1 LAIIMPN
8 NYFPNKAITIKDIA
22 TAVGVSTSTVSRV
35 LNSTKMDLISEKTR
49 ERVLTVAADLGY
61 TSNPLARA
69 LKGKQ
74 TYLLGL
80 IVREIADPFF
90 TSFISHL
97 STQAESLGYH
107 IVLAHAHSDT
117 QEAIQMSAAL
127 DTRHLDGIFVLGDLH
142 DDETALR
149 RILQRNRVVV
159 AMCHGPNPEWIPKVN
174 IDNRLGVT
182 IMLDYL
188 YSLGHRNLAFIDGG
202 WLGDIRERLEVFK
215 EYVKSH
221 SIDQSAHIITAPN
234 NDAAGGYQALKEIL
248 GLTPRPTAVFAADDV
263 MAFGALKAAADSGIR
278 VPKDLSI
285 VGFDDVEFT
294 RFTSPSLTTIR
305 QPIEEM
311 SRHALILITE
321 LLEKKNISSE
331 LTSTLI
337 SPELIIRQSSGPVP

>member
-1 LAIIMPN
+1 MIK
-8 NYFPNKAITIKDIA
+8 NYPFDKEITIKDVA
-22 TAVGVSTSTVSRV
+22 VAVGVSTSTVSRV
-35 LNSTKMDLISEKTR
+35 LNGSKMDLISEKTR
-49 ERVLTVAADLGY
+49 EKVLKVAAELGY

-74 TYLLGL
+74 TFLLGL

-97 STQAESLGYH
+97 STQAEMLGYH

-149 RILQRNRVVV
+149 RILQGNRVVV
-159 AMCHGPNPEWIPKVN
+159 AICHGPNPKWIPKVN
-174 IDNRLGVT
+174 IDNRVGV
-182 IMLDYL
+182 IMMLDYL
-188 YSLGHRNLAFIDGG
+188 YSLGHRRLAFIDGG
-202 WLGDIRERLEVFK
+202 WLGDIRERLIVFK
-215 EYVKSH
+215 EYFKSH
-221 SIDQSAHIITAPN
+221 SIDQFAQIIKAPN
-234 NDAAGGYQALKEIL
+234 NNAAGGYEALKEIL
-248 GLTPRPTAVFAADDV
+248 RFTPRPTAVFAADDV
-263 MAFGALKAAADSGIR
+263 TAFGALKAAADSGIN

-285 VGFDDVEFT
+285 VGFDDIEFT
-294 RFTSPSLTTIR
+294 QFTSPSLTTIR

-311 SRHALILITE
+311 SQQALSLITD
-321 LLEKKNISSE
+321 LIEKKDITPE
-331 LTSTLI
+331 LASTRI

>member
-1 LAIIMPN
+1 MAN
-8 NYFPNKAITIKDIA
+8 NNFSDKVITIKDIA
-22 TAVGVSTSTVSRV
+22 TVVGVSTSTVSRV
-35 LNSTKMDLISEKTR
+35 LNGTKMDLISEKTR
-49 ERVLTVAADLGY
+49 EKVLRAAGELGY
-61 TSNPLARA
+61 SSNPLARA

-80 IVREIADPFF
+80 IVREISDPFF
-90 TSFISHL
+90 TSIISHL

-117 QEAIQMSAAL
+117 QEAIQMSVAL
-127 DTRHLDGIFVLGDLH
+127 DTRHLDGMFVLGDLH

-149 RILQRNRVVV
+149 RILQKNRVVV

-174 IDNRLGVT
+174 IDNQLGVT
-182 IMLDYL
+182 MMLDYL
-188 YSLGHRNLAFIDGG
+188 YSLGHRRLAFIDGG
-202 WLGDIRERLEVFK
+202 WLGDIRERLVVFK
-215 EYVKSH
+215 EYVKLH
-221 SIDQSAHIITAPN
+221 SIDQSAQIITAPN
-234 NDAAGGYQALKEIL
+234 NDATGGYEALKEIL

-263 MAFGALKAAADSGIR
+263 MAFGALKAAADSGIS

-294 RFTSPSLTTIR
+294 QYTSPSLTTIR

-311 SRHALILITE
+311 SRHALSLIID
-321 LLEKKNISSE
+321 LIEKKNITPE
-331 LTSTLI
+331 LNSTLI

>member
-1 LAIIMPN
+1 MPN
-8 NYFPNKAITIKDIA
+8 NYFSDKVITIKDIA

-35 LNSTKMDLISEKTR
+35 LNGTKMDLISEKTR
-49 ERVLTVAADLGY
+49 EKVLKVAAELGY

-90 TSFISHL
+90 TSLISHL
-97 STQAESLGYH
+97 STQAERLGYH
-107 IVLAHAHSDT
+107 IVLAHARSDT
-117 QEAIQMSAAL
+117 QEAIQMSTAL

-149 RILQRNRVVV
+149 KILQGNRVVV

-174 IDNRLGVT
+174 IDNRVGVT
-182 IMLDYL
+182 LLLDYL
-188 YSLGHRNLAFIDGG
+188 YSLGHRRLAFIDGG
-202 WLGDIRERLEVFK
+202 WLGDIRERLVVFK

-221 SIDQSAHIITAPN
+221 AIDQFAQIIKAPN
-234 NDAAGGYQALKEIL
+234 NDAAGGYEALKEIFRL
-248 GLTPRPTAVFAADDV
+248 SPRPTAVFAADDV
-263 MAFGALKAAADSGIR
+263 MAFGALKAAADSLIR
-278 VPKDLSI
+278 VPEDLSI
-285 VGFDDVEFT
+285 VGFDDIEFT
-294 RFTSPSLTTIR
+294 QYTSPSLTTIR

-311 SRHALILITE
+311 TRHALSLITD
-321 LLEKKNISSE
+321 LIEKKNIPSE
-331 LTSTLI
+331 MTSIRI